1 MSSSP
6 LPIQR
11 WRKLGKCL
19 GPALGACLLASGCS
33 LFRHDE
39 PNSTQKLLD
48 EPITH
53 QKHVQAEE
61 EAKPS
66 WLQSWFGPPAPT
78 PPQTMQNWVGQQR
91 PSM

>member
-6 LPIQR
+6 LPVQR

-19 GPALGACLLASGCS
+19 GPVLGACLLWSGCS

-39 PNSTQKLLD
+39 QSPAQKLLD

-53 QKHVQAEE
+53 PRHVQAEE
-61 EAKPS
+61 AAKPS
-66 WLQSWFGPPAPT
+66 WLQSWFGPPD
-78 PPQTMQNWVGQQR
+78 PPKQETMGDWVGK
-91 PSM
+91 PKVAM